1 MKVWGHF
8 NTKTLDQIL
17 DPDLQ
22 DQCSEEEITNV
33 FQVGLL
39 CTQASPNLRPP
50 MWKVVGMLTSKSND
64 LPFPTQP
71 PFINVRGVQ
80 LRSSGSESSMKGS
93 SSSKFPVS
101 MNQMSL
107 SIMDGR

>member
-1 MKVWGHF
+1 MKVWEHF
-8 NTKTLDQIL
+8 NAKTLDQVL

-22 DQCSEEEITNV
+22 DQCSEEEITSV

-50 MWKVVGMLTSKSND
+50 MWKVVEMLTSKSKD

-71 PFINVRGVQ
+71 PFINVKGIE
-80 LRSSGSESSMKGS
+80 LRSSGSESSMKGL

-101 MNQMSL
+101 MNQMSV
-107 SIMDGR
+107 SIMHGR